1 MTDHKLLS
9 KELYETLKQVRNLI
23 DDANGN
29 PISRW
34 DKTMPRI
41 DAAIEYYEQ
50 ETFRGSGRT
59 TALYM
64 KAIAEALANPGVSV
78 EFVDHCPVGHNS
90 KHHAENIKSI
100 ITKLGYNISVYTD
113 KNQVFLCNKFFGLG
127 R

>member
-1 MTDHKLLS
+1 MIDHKLLS

-50 ETFRGSGRT
+50 ETTRGTGRT

-64 KAIAEALANPGVSV
+64 KAIAEALANPGEEV
-78 EFVDHCPVGHNS
+78 EFVDHYPHRGSITKIHRDGL
-90 KHHAENIKSI
+90 ELIIK
-100 ITKLGYNISVYTD
+100 KLGYDIEVYTRGT
-113 KNQVFLCNKFFGLG
+113 QVFLINKFG

>member
-50 ETFRGSGRT
+50 VADRGTGRT

-64 KAIAEALANPGVSV
+64 KAIAEALANPGKQV
-78 EFVDHCPVGHNS
+78 EFKDHYPHSCHDALHHQNNLVD
-90 KHHAENIKSI
+90 I
-100 ITKLGYNISVYTD
+100 IGKLGYDIGVSVDGKGT
-113 KNQVFLCNKFFGLG
+113 QVFLCNGFGL
-127 R
+127 

>member
-64 KAIAEALANPGVSV
+64 KAIAEALANPGKQV
-78 EFVDHCPVGHNS
+78 EFKDHYPHS
-90 KHHAENIKSI
+90 LDSALHHKNNLVCI
-100 ITKLGYNISVYTD
+100 IIKLGYDFVVDVKET
-113 KNQVFLCNKFFGLG
+113 QVFLINKFGL
-127 R
+127 